1 MIHRSRQSN
10 AQAQS
15 QHSETNET
23 TDTPYPPELDA
34 LPGSCEV
41 VWHVLDR
48 TDEPLT
54 QQEICERTARPS
66 STVRHALGRLRDET
80 DLLDERPTGDA
91 WQSVYTV

>member
-1 MIHRSRQSN
+1 MIHRSKQSN

-15 QHSETNET
+15 QRNEADEA
-23 TDTPYPPELDA
+23 TDAPYPPELDA

-48 TDEPLT
+48 SDEPLT

-66 STVRHALGRLRDET
+66 STVRQALARLRDET
-80 DLLDERPTGDA
+80 ELLDERPTGDA
-91 WQSVYTV
+91 RQSVYIV